1 MPAIGGSADTN
12 NRAFGHAAFYDG
24 LFLFINHDLLIT
36 RILGAI
42 ASRLFSTLAMA
53 DIRTLLRSELATR
66 KNPAQTGSTG
76 NRVTKK
82 RKVDNGEDLTRKK
95 LRPDGRTAQQEA
107 SDAIQSPSARAIDGD
122 EVDEEETAGPDLPE
136 ESTGDGEAGQ
146 VTQETDEH
154 APTQEPQSV
163 DEDEW
168 AAFEREVVA
177 PSRVPQAPAALAA
190 PATISAAPM
199 SAEQIA
205 EQQGREKQAMRTR
218 EAQTE
223 GEREDAARFLE
234 DEFDEMEQLEERVR
248 RLKQKREE
256 LRAKHAS
263 EEIESR
269 PGDEVPPPESD
280 GQGVN
285 APGAKD
291 DNDDDEDDDD
301 DEWDDWRFR

>member
-1 MPAIGGSADTN
+1 
-12 NRAFGHAAFYDG
+12 
-24 LFLFINHDLLIT
+24 
-36 RILGAI
+36 
-42 ASRLFSTLAMA
+42 MA

-177 PSRVPQAPAALAA
+177 PSRVPQAPAALA
-190 PATISAAPM
+190 
-199 SAEQIA
+199 
-205 EQQGREKQAMRTR
+205 
-218 EAQTE
+218 
-223 GEREDAARFLE
+223 
-234 DEFDEMEQLEERVR
+234 
-248 RLKQKREE
+248 
-256 LRAKHAS
+256 
-263 EEIESR
+263 
-269 PGDEVPPPESD
+269 
-280 GQGVN
+280 
-285 APGAKD
+285 
-291 DNDDDEDDDD
+291 
-301 DEWDDWRFR
+301 